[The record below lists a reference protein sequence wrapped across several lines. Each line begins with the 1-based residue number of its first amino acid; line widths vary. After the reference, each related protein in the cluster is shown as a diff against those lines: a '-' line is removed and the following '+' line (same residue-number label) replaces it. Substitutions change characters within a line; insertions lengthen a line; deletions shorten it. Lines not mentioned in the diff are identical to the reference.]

1 MGISWLSLVRLVT
14 SLKGGPV
21 RAIDGYLPQDRGIV
35 DSGYDSLNVRFVG
48 NWPFGPSYA
57 VAVDEERELVYL
69 GSGGGVYILD
79 VSDPGSPVKVSA
91 LKTRGIV
98 ADFFYDS
105 LAKILYIADL
115 GGGLRVIDVSDPS
128 NPQEVGYCDTPSWA
142 NGVYVVGGY
151 AYVVDYDGLR
161 IIDVSDPSDPQEV
174 GYCDTP
180 GWANGVYV
188 VGGYAYVA
196 DYDGLRI
203 IDVSDPSDPQ
213 EVGYCNTP
221 SWAGWAN
228 GVYVVDGYAYVADEG
243 GGLRVI
249 DVSDPSDPQ
258 EVGYCDTPGW
268 ANGVYVVG
276 GYAYVADLDG
286 GLQIYQNLLYSV
298 EENESPEGLL
308 NVASLYDGS
317 KVHLRFNLPERS
329 FVRLKVYDVLGRLVD
344 YPLNGE
350 MGPGGHDL
358 IFRPE
363 VKGVYF
369 YRLEMEGYVKKGKF
383 LVF

>member
-1 MGISWLSLVRLVT
+1 MGISWLTLVLLVT

-79 VSDPGSPVKVSA
+79 VSDPGSPEKVSE

-98 ADFFYDS
+98 VGLFYDS
-105 LAKILYIADL
+105 SAEALYVADS
-115 GGGLRVIDVSDPS
+115 GSGLRVIDMSDPGS
-128 NPQEVGYCDTPSWA
+128 SYEVGYYDTPGIA
-142 NGVYVVGGY
+142 LGVYV
-151 AYVVDYDGLR
+151 
-161 IIDVSDPSDPQEV
+161 
-174 GYCDTP
+174 T
-180 GWANGVYV
+180 
-188 VGGYAYVA
+188 GGYAYVA
-196 DYDGLRI
+196 DGD
-203 IDVSDPSDPQ
+203 S
-213 EVGYCNTP
+213 
-221 SWAGWAN
+221 
-228 GVYVVDGYAYVADEG
+228 
-243 GGLRVI
+243 GLRVI

-258 EVGYCDTPGW
+258 EVGYYDTPEY
-268 ANGVYVVG
+268 AKGVYVVRG
-276 GYAYVADLDG
+276 CAYVADNLG

-298 EENESPEGLL
+298 RENRVSEGLL
-308 NVASLYDGS
+308 DVTSLYDGGD
-317 KVHLRFNLPERS
+317 VHLRFYLPEQS
-329 FVRLKVYDVLGRLVD
+329 FVKLKVYDVLGRLVD

-350 MGPGGHDL
+350 MSPGQHDL

-369 YRLEMEGYVKKGKF
+369 YRLETDRYVKRGKF